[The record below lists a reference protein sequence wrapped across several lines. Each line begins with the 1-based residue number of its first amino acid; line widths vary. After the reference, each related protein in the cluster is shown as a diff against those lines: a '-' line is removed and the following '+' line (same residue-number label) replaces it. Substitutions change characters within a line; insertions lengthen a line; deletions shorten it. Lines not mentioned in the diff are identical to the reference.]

1 MKIDLWFT
9 YRAGATQW
17 RAVRI
22 EKVSSGS
29 TKLVLIS
36 KIVIKV
42 DSLIPK
48 KMTMEMNSQV
58 NFQIFNRFSSRMSS
72 INKIKMGRIK

>member
-29 TKLVLIS
+29 TKLALIF

-42 DSLIPK
+42 DS
-48 KMTMEMNSQV
+48 
-58 NFQIFNRFSSRMSS
+58 
-72 INKIKMGRIK
+72 